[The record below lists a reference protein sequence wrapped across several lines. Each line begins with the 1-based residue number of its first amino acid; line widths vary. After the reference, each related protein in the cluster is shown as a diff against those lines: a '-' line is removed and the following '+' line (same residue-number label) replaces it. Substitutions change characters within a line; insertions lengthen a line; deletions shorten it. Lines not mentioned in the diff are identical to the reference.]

1 MGDSRHKHDKSDKA
15 EEKIEKADSAAV
27 KLENIKVAVKEDA
40 KAVFG
45 YLMKK
50 SESSEGKA
58 EAPREIPYEKQNPVL
73 KPSDVSNCVANAITQ
88 YESSGKGRVINDHLW
103 TGKAGGAVYIGNQLY
118 FEEGNSMNVLKGLP
132 LRSGK
137 ELDLYQEIVR
147 YTKHNDI
154 TDPSKKITPDMVMSW
169 SLKVNA
175 DNDGNVVIQDALL
188 TAHNVMRALARS
200 EVAEVENLPKDDPVR
215 HIVEDQTPSHKP
227 DWPHAKGLRETIYD
241 KYQLKKGLSEGHD
254 TALFDQSDRYSVF
267 KPLTDYANSSTGSS
281 YHFWVGAFGAS
292 CLGSGATRLAVKVEG
307 DKVKGGNKTGQDEKP
322 WGNAGVDMYDKVSGN
337 MHWL

>member
-1 MGDSRHKHDKSDKA
+1 MGDGRHKHDKS
-15 EEKIEKADSAAV
+15 EKTEDRTDKADSAAV
-27 KLENIKVAVKEDA
+27 KLENIKVVVKEDA
-40 KAVFG
+40 KAIFG
-45 YLMKK
+45 FMMRK
-50 SESSEGKA
+50 SESSESKA
-58 EAPREIPYEKQNPVL
+58 EAPKEVPYEKQNPVL
-73 KPSDVSNCVANAITQ
+73 SPSDVTNSVANAISQ
-88 YESSGKGRVINDHLW
+88 YESSGKGRVINDPLW
-103 TGKAGGAVYIGNQLY
+103 TGKAGGAIYIGNQLY
-118 FEEGNSMNVLKGLP
+118 FEEGNSANVLNGLP

-175 DNDGNVVIQDALL
+175 DNDGTVVVQDALL

-200 EVAEVENLPKDDPVR
+200 EVVEVGNLPKGDPVR

-227 DWPHAKGLRETIYD
+227 EGPHAKGLRETINE
-241 KYQLKKGLSEGHD
+241 KYHVKGLTEGHD
-254 TALFDQSDRYSVF
+254 TALFDQSDKFSVF

-292 CLGSGATRLAVKVEG
+292 CLGSEATRLAVKVEG

-322 WGNAGVDMYDKVSGN
+322 WGNAGVDMYDKVSGKL
-337 MHWL
+337 HWL